1 MDWFALGVVADAR
14 GYNNRAGECVN
25 TLLKALRD
33 NLKKHCADETIKDTI
48 ASQWT
53 TGVIKHEMVTEKQQR
68 YCGAVIQDGVLVMQS
83 NEKSFYSNVAEMGD
97 ARLVASLK
105 VEDGSGLSLKAAV
118 NVKSTQE
125 ERDALLTEIQDLV
138 GVPAVTLDVD
148 FASIAKV
155 RCVRLC
161 EEFCFFVKQKFVFLV
176 IRWATPRGTTIVAVR
191 W

>member
-1 MDWFALGVVADAR
+1 MFSDFWFGQVGDSK
-14 GYNNRAGECVN
+14 GYNDRCGEIVN

-33 NLKKHCADETIKDTI
+33 NLKKHCADETVKETI
-48 ASQWT
+48 AAQWT
-53 TGVIKHEMVTEKQQR
+53 TGVIQHARVTDKQQR
-68 YCGAVIQDGVLVMQS
+68 YCVAVLDDGGNLSMQS
-83 NEKSFYSNVAEMGD
+83 NEKNFYSNVSEMG
-97 ARLVASLK
+97 AALVASLK
-105 VEDGSGLSLKAAV
+105 SEGGMSLKATV
-118 NVKSTQE
+118 NIKSTQE
-125 ERDALLTEIQDLV
+125 ERDALLQEIQDLV